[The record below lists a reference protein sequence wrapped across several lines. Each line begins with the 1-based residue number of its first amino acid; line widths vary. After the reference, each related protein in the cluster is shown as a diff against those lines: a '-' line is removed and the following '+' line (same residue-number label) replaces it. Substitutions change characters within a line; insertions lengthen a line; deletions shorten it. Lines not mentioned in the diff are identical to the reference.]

1 MSKRIGILTGGGD
14 CPGLNAVIRAVVKKC
29 LSAPGVECL
38 GILRGWRGLMDGLV
52 QPLNMDMINDILPRG
67 GTILRTSRSNPFRSA
82 DGPDRIMK
90 HVAEFA
96 LDAVVCIGGND
107 ALTVASRLHDEK
119 NLNVVG
125 VPKTIDND
133 VCETEY
139 CFGFDST
146 VNIAMEA
153 IDRIHTTAESHD
165 RVMVVEV
172 MGRMAGW
179 IAIYS
184 GLASGADIILIPEKP
199 VNIHDVCN
207 TIIARHD
214 QGKDFSIV
222 VVAEG
227 VRIRLNNS
235 NELHQYT
242 FPDEVDEFGHPRFGG
257 AGTTIAREIQHRTGY
272 PTRVTVLGHI
282 QRGGPPTAF
291 DRVLGTRFGVK
302 AAELAVNGHFGTMTA
317 LQANRIVAVPLAK
330 ATEKLNLVPEDF
342 YDVASTFLG

>member
-14 CPGLNAVIRAVVKKC
+14 CPGLNAVIRAVVRKS
-29 LSAPGVECL
+29 LSLPGVECL
-38 GILRGWRGLMDGLV
+38 GVLRGWRGLMDGLV
-52 QPLNMDMINDILPRG
+52 QPLNIDMVSGILPRG
-67 GTILRTSRSNPFRSA
+67 GTILRTSRSNPFRSTE
-82 DGPDRIMK
+82 GPDQIMK
-90 HVAEFA
+90 HIAKFE
-96 LDAVVCIGGND
+96 LDAVICIGGND
-107 ALTVASRLHDEK
+107 SLTVASKLHDEK

-133 VCETEY
+133 VCETEF

-199 VNIHDVCN
+199 AHIRDICD

-227 VRIRLNNS
+227 ACIRLNNS
-235 NELHQYT
+235 DAVHQYT
-242 FPDEVDEFGHPRFGG
+242 YPDEADEFGHARFGG
-257 AGTTIAREIQHRTGY
+257 AGTIIAREIQNRTGY

-282 QRGGPPTAF
+282 QRGGTPTAF

-302 AAELAVNGHFGTMTA
+302 AVELAINGDFGMMTA

-330 ATEKLNLVPEDF
+330 ATEKLNLVPQDF
-342 YDVASTFLG
+342 YDIVSTFLG